1 MRILDEL
8 SEHEKRQLEIM
19 DLYNA
24 GYTYKDI
31 GRIMFMSENTIKGIV
46 KNWIDSLP
54 APNREIIRKI
64 HRQASFSRKD
74 IRKAI
79 DYEAKKEIGDKAF
92 ILKNRS
98 IYNTKRNGDIVLKS
112 ESEIGCSV
120 SFDTP
125 RKLINENKEIEYKNL
140 KDEEIKLEVLSF
152 YSRKNRDKLN

>member
-31 GRIMFMSENTIKGIV
+31 GRIMFMSENTIKSIV

-98 IYNTKRNGDIVLKS
+98 IYNTKRNGDIVLKD
-112 ESEIGCSV
+112 ESEIGCSF

>member
-8 SEHEKRQLEIM
+8 SEREKRQLEIM
-19 DLYNA
+19 DLYND

-31 GRIMFMSENTIKGIV
+31 GRIMFMNENTIKGIV
-46 KNWIDSLP
+46 KNWINSLP
-54 APNREIIRKI
+54 APNRERIWKI
-64 HRQASFSRKD
+64 HRQASFSRRD
-74 IRKAI
+74 TRKAI
-79 DYEAKKEIGDKAF
+79 EYEAKKEIGDKAF

-98 IYNTKRNGDIVLKS
+98 IYNTKRNGDIVLKD

-125 RKLINENKEIEYKNL
+125 RRLINENKEIEYKNL

-152 YSRKNRDKLN
+152 YSRKNREKLN

>member
-1 MRILDEL
+1 MY
-8 SEHEKRQLEIM
+8 KRQ
-19 DLYNA
+19 
-24 GYTYKDI
+24 
-31 GRIMFMSENTIKGIV
+31 
-46 KNWIDSLP
+46 
-54 APNREIIRKI
+54 PNREIIRKI

-98 IYNTKRNGDIVLKS
+98 IYNTKRNGDIVLKD

-125 RKLINENKEIEYKNL
+125 RKLINENKEDVYKRQPKYSSHLLFKYVLVEVLL
-140 KDEEIKLEVLSF
+140 KDIVFSLASSDCFSLDIFITLS
-152 YSRKNRDKLN
+152 SI

>member
-31 GRIMFMSENTIKGIV
+31 GRIMFMSENTIKVIV
-46 KNWIDSLP
+46 KNWIDILP
-54 APNREIIRKI
+54 APNRERIRKI
-64 HRQASFSRKD
+64 HRQASFSRRD
-74 IRKAI
+74 TRKAI
-79 DYEAKKEIGDKAF
+79 EYEAKKEIGDKAF

-98 IYNTKRNGDIVLKS
+98 IYNTKRNGDIVLKD

-125 RKLINENKEIEYKNL
+125 RRLINEKKEIEYKNL

>member
-31 GRIMFMSENTIKGIV
+31 GRIMFMSENTIKSIV

-54 APNREIIRKI
+54 APNRERIRKI
-64 HRQASFSRKD
+64 HRQASFSRRD
-74 IRKAI
+74 RKTI

-98 IYNTKRNGDIVLKS
+98 IYNTKRNGDIVLKD

-152 YSRKNRDKLN
+152 YSRKNMG